1 MACDGLADSCPEA
14 RGEMGRQGSGGRRRD
29 VLDTFRAS
37 DTMNEEELTPQAS
50 PRKRNAL
57 LLAIAIGLY
66 AACMAFL
73 AYQAWVG

>member
-1 MACDGLADSCPEA
+1 
-14 RGEMGRQGSGGRRRD
+14 MGRQGPGGRRRD

-50 PRKRNAL
+50 PRQRNAKL
-57 LLAIAIGLY
+57 LVLAIVLY
-66 AACMAFL
+66 VACMAFL